1 MEAAPGP
8 AKDVTVGDEG
18 VVDGR
23 SATVVSDPFHP
34 PTSEDVGY
42 ASVDTASTKQSSST
56 KGEGFPSDTTWEECT
71 WKALATLKEDMFLAR
86 IGGISALRCSVE

>member
-34 PTSEDVGY
+34 PT
-42 ASVDTASTKQSSST
+42 
-56 KGEGFPSDTTWEECT
+56 
-71 WKALATLKEDMFLAR
+71 
-86 IGGISALRCSVE
+86 